1 MKIAIVTGASSGMG
15 REFIRQI
22 ANRFKGLDEIW
33 AIARREERLEELKEE
48 ILVPL
53 RPFSIDLTDHREL
66 MELQTALEEERPD
79 VKWLV
84 NGAGFGKIG
93 PVGEVSLYD
102 ETGMIRLN
110 CEALCAVT
118 HMVLPYLSGNSRVMN
133 FASAAAFLPQP
144 RFAIYAATKSF
155 VLRCSR
161 ALDVVLNPRGIFVT
175 AVCPGPVKTEFFDIA
190 ETTGKIA
197 LYKRLMMAAPDKVVR
212 TALRDSMMG
221 RSVSVYGTTMKAF
234 RILAKFLPHG
244 LILRIMKAL

>member
-144 RFAIYAATKSF
+144 GFA
-155 VLRCSR
+155 
-161 ALDVVLNPRGIFVT
+161 
-175 AVCPGPVKTEFFDIA
+175 
-190 ETTGKIA
+190 
-197 LYKRLMMAAPDKVVR
+197 M
-212 TALRDSMMG
+212 
-221 RSVSVYGTTMKAF
+221 
-234 RILAKFLPHG
+234 
-244 LILRIMKAL
+244 